1 MTGSFAL
8 TAGAAAALLAA
19 LVAGAAATTSVD
31 AAKST
36 LVVTFRQENV
46 PVDAPFKRFTGHI
59 DYDPAQPAAAKAA
72 IEVVTASLDLGSEDY
87 NAEVR
92 KKDWLD
98 SGSYPSATF
107 VSSAIKP
114 GAAGH
119 LDATGVL
126 TLKGK
131 MQTLT
136 VPVVVGKAGSAMS
149 FDGEL
154 TISRSYFGIG
164 DKDWN
169 DVLDDKVRIKFHII
183 E

>member
-1 MTGSFAL
+1 MRESFAL
-8 TAGAAAALLAA
+8 TASAAALLTAI
-19 LVAGAAATTSVD
+19 VAGAAATATVD
-31 AAKST
+31 AARST

-46 PVDAPFKRFTGHI
+46 PVDAPFKRFSGHI
-59 DYDPAQPAAAKAA
+59 DYDPAAPAAATAA
-72 IEVVTASLDLGSEDY
+72 LEVATASLDLGSEDY
-87 NAEVR
+87 NSEVR

-98 SGSYPSATF
+98 SGGYPNATF

-114 GAAGH
+114 GAPGH
-119 LDATGVL
+119 FDATGTL

-131 MQTLT
+131 TQTLT
-136 VPVVVGKAGSAMS
+136 VPVVVGKAGAATS

-169 DVLDDKVRIKFHII
+169 DVLDDKVRLKFHII

>member
-1 MTGSFAL
+1 MRVSAAHRVMVATTLASLTG
-8 TAGAAAALLAA
+8 LAA
-19 LVAGAAATTSVD
+19 TSPGID

-36 LVVTFRQENV
+36 LIVTFKQESV
-46 PVDAPFKRFTGHI
+46 PVDAPFKRFSGHI
-59 DYDPAQPAAAKAA
+59 EYDPAAPAAAKAGL
-72 IEVVTASLDLGSEDY
+72 EVSTASLDLGSEDY
-87 NAEVR
+87 NSEVR

-98 SGSYPSATF
+98 SAAYPTATF
-107 VSSAIKP
+107 ASTAIKL

-119 LDATGVL
+119 FDATGTL

-131 MQTLT
+131 TQTLT
-136 VPVVVGKAGSAMS
+136 IPVTVGKSGAATS

-154 TISRSYFGIG
+154 TISRNYFGIG

-169 DVLDDKVRIKFHII
+169 DVLDDKVRIKFHLI